1 MDTKK
6 LIMNAKKACLN
17 SYSPYSKLR
26 IGAAL
31 VDDSDRIFTG
41 ANIENS
47 SYGLTICAERAALFN
62 AVSKG
67 SRKFKKLVVYAN
79 DDKITYP
86 CGACLQVLSEFSDD
100 LEIIVTNRSGEN
112 YKSNINHLLTNPF
125 KLQE

>member
-1 MDTKK
+1 MDTNK
-6 LIMNAKKACLN
+6 LINEAKKCCLN

-31 VDDSDRIFTG
+31 VDDKDRVFTG
-41 ANIENS
+41 TNIENS
-47 SYGLTICAERAALFN
+47 SYGLTVCAERVALFK
-62 AVSKG
+62 AASEG

-79 DDKITYP
+79 DEKITYP

-100 LEIIVTNRSGEN
+100 LEIIITNRAGEHH
-112 YKSNINHLLTNPF
+112 KSTINHLLTNPF